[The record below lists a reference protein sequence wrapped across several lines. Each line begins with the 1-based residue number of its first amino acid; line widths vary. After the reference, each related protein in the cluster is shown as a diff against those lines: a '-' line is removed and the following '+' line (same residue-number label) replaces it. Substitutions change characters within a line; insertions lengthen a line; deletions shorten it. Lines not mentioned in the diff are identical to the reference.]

1 MVRRRLVEAEFFF
14 FRERERNDRVA
25 DWNANRAEVISVY
38 TVASLQR
45 CPQIR
50 SFPSPAG
57 FSRVAN
63 NALSVERKERRGKKK
78 ISLSK
83 RRPLSL
89 TETPLISYVWCRDF
103 RWIFSTRRILTKIRI
118 ENRREGIKKERRRF
132 EQFLCALAI
141 LNCRLL
147 PLFRRIFSS
156 TGEISAKVRVHGIL
170 IPPSPDVW
178 NFNISSERKSWG
190 FRGLIIALISHSWS
204 VGRFS
209 ITRIFIRECYA
220 KLRIGNIR
228 FFTSSCKI
236 LDVSW
241 RDRPRGGGV
250 SNPSAVID
258 DVSRER
264 KISPFRKV

>member
-1 MVRRRLVEAEFFF
+1 M
-14 FRERERNDRVA
+14 
-25 DWNANRAEVISVY
+25 
-38 TVASLQR
+38 
-45 CPQIR
+45 
-50 SFPSPAG
+50 
-57 FSRVAN
+57 
-63 NALSVERKERRGKKK
+63 
-78 ISLSK
+78 
-83 RRPLSL
+83 
-89 TETPLISYVWCRDF
+89 
-103 RWIFSTRRILTKIRI
+103 RRILTKIRI

-178 NFNISSERKSWG
+178 NFNISSGRKSWG
-190 FRGLIIALISHSWS
+190 FRGLIIALISHSSS
-204 VGRFS
+204 VVYIIVINTVIDLHCEKDFRELRGRGGGRFS

-258 DVSRER
+258 DVSREG